1 MSINLSRTLISFQK
15 ARLVETGA
23 KKLTQLYTKV
33 VAEGS
38 SGITPAPGSSFMM
51 SSFPSSLL
59 PTLSPV
65 VTFLRT
71 LPLPATHPSHPAA
84 LSIFGTLKEAQ
95 KGYADMRGNWSVK
108 CLEGQGKRLVARA
121 ESVDPLATG
130 REFREWVELMLGT
143 VEVSL
148 ALFLFCICNLY
159 GYRKNTS
166 YSKSFALCQTLS
178 WSLVPSALFSSP
190 SCSYST
196 KS

>member
-1 MSINLSRTLISFQK
+1 
-15 ARLVETGA
+15 
-23 KKLTQLYTKV
+23 
-33 VAEGS
+33 
-38 SGITPAPGSSFMM
+38 MM

-65 VTFLRT
+65 VSFLRT

-143 VEVSL
+143 VEVSFACVYSIYITYTVTGRVQTTQR
-148 ALFLFCICNLY
+148 ALPSFKPCY
-159 GYRKNTS
+159 GLRGLWHAAHS
-166 YSKSFALCQTLS
+166 YPTTIQPDFDPTHHSHQK
-178 WSLVPSALFSSP
+178 VSP
-190 SCSYST
+190 
-196 KS
+196 